1 MGDCNFSLMSWQS
14 MLKSTNHHKCEH
26 IIFIVPHTFS
36 INIFSFSTKYPEQQ
50 ILVKFSW
57 SYILLEN
64 RTIWCSSIH
73 INNTRT
79 RFPKAAHKV
88 SARHSMKCR
97 THNFPTV
104 FHQLFPHST
113 DVDGF
118 SSCSCLSLLLVHM
131 LGMIV
136 LPLWCI
142 SSVVSPLRK
151 PKTSKTCSPRGKA
164 EVFGRP
170 IGPWLSSS
178 AWFHSPNNKLR
189 VVCVF
194 LATTKKTT
202 LSSTR
207 RRRADP
213 SEKLKFNLCSYTHC
227 IRRRERERP
236 PTQT

>member
-1 MGDCNFSLMSWQS
+1 MFL
-14 MLKSTNHHKCEH
+14 
-26 IIFIVPHTFS
+26 HT
-36 INIFSFSTKYPEQQ
+36 
-50 ILVKFSW
+50 
-57 SYILLEN
+57 
-64 RTIWCSSIH
+64 H

-118 SSCSCLSLLLVHM
+118 SSCSCRSLFCRFIHM

-136 LPLWCI
+136 LPLWYI
-142 SSVVSPLRK
+142 SSDVSPLRK

-164 EVFGRP
+164 EVVDDRSGPGSLLQHDFTLPTTNFG
-170 IGPWLSSS
+170 
-178 AWFHSPNNKLR
+178 WFL
-189 VVCVF
+189 F

-227 IRRRERERP
+227 IRGRERWEASN
-236 PTQT
+236 TDIEISLNFD